1 MSNMHSLSSLAGAIW
16 GPGHDS
22 ERCYFVAYAAYYDA
36 SGNQD
41 HPSEPLVVV
50 GLESSE
56 ALWSRFD
63 AEWSEMLREFDVGH
77 LHMKEFTSFRGE
89 FKDWRNR
96 EPDRRQLM
104 QKATRVLSRAVVRAF
119 SVGIHMDEF
128 HKVNAEYVLAEPFGN
143 NAKDAGAYSLAG
155 STCAALVVV
164 WHYAH
169 RPEHNINHLFEKG
182 DKGQRGLA
190 SLIDVSN
197 LGLSDGFSIIPKKN
211 LMEVGC
217 AHSKVPTFWHTNIV
231 SITWETNGFH
241 WIYYMTAS
249 TLTHVSSTTLPYAL
263 CVRTTLS
270 SFHVDDM
277 LLLHPENPPSKLCEP
292 LQRRTVV
299 IRRLLVAGVRVG
311 GTGRWLLLVHV

>member
-197 LGLSDGFSIIPKKN
+197 LGLSDGFSIIPKKKPDGSRVRPFEGADF
-211 LMEVGC
+211 LAYE
-217 AHSKVPTFWHTNIV
+217 HRK
-231 SITWETNGFH
+231 
-241 WIYYMTAS
+241 YYMGNKRIP
-249 TLTHVSSTTLPYAL
+249 L
-263 CVRTTLS
+263 
-270 SFHVDDM
+270 D
-277 LLLHPENPPSKLCEP
+277 LLHDSIDVDARFFDYAALRAMCEDDPEQFP
-292 LQRRTVV
+292 RR
-299 IRRLLVAGVRVG
+299 
-311 GTGRWLLLVHV
+311 